1 MFLGSGHAPRPVVSG
16 DGVFPPDSLWVGL
29 GCWVRVVLYARFSV
43 RNYLLF
49 LHSLNNSNLI
59 FTYYSIKTSRC
70 VLNETNSYQCTSNS
84 QIIHFTHTHKKKI
97 HDKVDGQKITEDA
110 LKLKIVWWFPAIVY
124 KFSHVIHFKHG
135 RYTYWKIIQK
145 SSEFGPRR
153 SNDWIQYWTHIDG
166 TKAS

>member
-1 MFLGSGHAPRPVVSG
+1 MCTQW
-16 DGVFPPDSLWVGL
+16 D
-29 GCWVRVVLYARFSV
+29 
-43 RNYLLF
+43 
-49 LHSLNNSNLI
+49 
-59 FTYYSIKTSRC
+59 
-70 VLNETNSYQCTSNS
+70 YQCISNS
-84 QIIHFTHTHKKKI
+84 QIIHFTHTHTKI

-153 SNDWIQYWTHIDG
+153 SNDWNQYWTHITLCRHIGQLLLIRLRVGYLLLRRQVSVAVRPANQGVDCWSEKLK
-166 TKAS
+166 TKKRVQSGECGPDKCPI